1 MIERVVDFSIRNKVV
16 VFAATLALVVAGVWS
31 IREMPLDAVPDLSD
45 PQVIVF
51 SRWDRSP
58 DLVEDQVT
66 YPIVTSLLGA
76 PGVVAVRGMSDYGHS
91 FVHVIFEDG
100 TDMYWARSRVQE
112 YLATVL
118 PRLPEDAQ
126 TELGP
131 DATGLGWVFQYALVD
146 DSGTQSLAELRSVQ
160 DYYLRYHLRS
170 VEGVA
175 EIATVGGF
183 EREYQID
190 VDPNRLLTYGI
201 PIQAVVDAARA
212 GNVEGGGRLVEFG
225 STEYMVRGRG
235 YARSVEDIA
244 SIVVR
249 TTEDGAPIRVRD
261 VGRVTVG
268 PALRRGVADLDGA
281 GEVVSGI
288 VVMRQGQN
296 ALRVIDDVR
305 AKLRE
310 IEPGLP
316 DGVSVKVVYDR
327 STLVHRA
334 IDTLSRAIFEIVL
347 TASLVIFLLLR
358 HGPSA
363 AIPIVTIP
371 VAVIISFVPFG
382 ALGLTANIMSLGGIA
397 IAIGALADAAIV
409 VVDQTHKRLEGW
421 QRAGRPG
428 DPLVPIRSA
437 ILEVAGPSFFSL
449 IVLAVAFIPVMTL
462 EAQEGRLFKPLAYTK
477 TLATVVAACLALTL
491 DPALRALMT
500 RMRPYTFRPRWLAA
514 GLTSVLVGKIRPEGS
529 HPVMRTLMA
538 VYEPVLR
545 WCLRHRR
552 VVLVTILVLMAVTIG
567 LFLQLGTEFMP
578 PLDEGALFYMPT
590 TMPGI
595 SVTEAQRLLQE
606 TDRVILGFPEVAAV
620 LGKAGRADTATDPAP
635 LSMLETVVELK
646 PVSEWRRTK
655 TWYGAWAPDW
665 MLPALR
671 RITPDHISREQLVR
685 ELNEALRVPGL
696 SNAWTMPIKAR
707 IDMLSTGIRTP
718 LGVKVSGAD
727 PAEIERIARDVERRL
742 RPVAGTRTIFAERTS
757 GGYFLDIRWKRGQL
771 AQYGLTVEEAQR
783 VASIAIGGELAT
795 QTVEGRERYDVRV
808 RYLPD
813 FRSDEDAIRRVL
825 VPARDGRLQVPL
837 GRLADVERVLGP
849 GMLRNEDG
857 LLTGYVYI
865 DLAERDPASYVRE
878 ADALLRSVEL
888 PPGYALSWSGQFEA
902 IQRMRD
908 KLTVVLPVTLLLIL
922 LLLYLN
928 TRSLVKTT
936 IVLLAVPFSAIG
948 AVWLL
953 WALDYNMSIAVW
965 VGMIALLGVDAETG
979 VFMLLY
985 LDLAYRQARK
995 AGRLTNR
1002 AQLRE
1007 AVCEGAVRR
1016 LRPKFMTVAT
1026 TVIGLMPIL
1035 LATGAG
1041 SDVMKRIA
1049 TPMIGGIL
1057 TSFLLELLVYPLVY
1071 EMWKEKGVRTG
1082 DPA

>member
-1 MIERVVDFSIRNKVV
+1 VIERIVDFSIRNKVV
-16 VFAATLALVVAGVWS
+16 VFAATAALVVAGIWS
-31 IREMPLDAVPDLSD
+31 IRHMPLDAVPDLSD

-66 YPIVTSLLGA
+66 YPIVTALLGA
-76 PGVVAVRGMSDYGHS
+76 PGVVAVRGMSDFGHS

-100 TDMYWARSRVQE
+100 TDLYWARSRVQE

-118 PRLPEDAQ
+118 SRLPEDAS

-146 DSGTQSLAELRSVQ
+146 DSGSQSLADLRALQ

-170 VEGVA
+170 VRGVA
-175 EIATVGGF
+175 EVATVGGF
-183 EREYQID
+183 EKQFQID
-190 VDPNRLLTYGI
+190 VDPHRLLAHGV

-212 GNVEGGGRLVEFG
+212 GNVEIGARLIEFG
-225 STEYMVRGRG
+225 ATEYMVRGRG

-244 SIVVR
+244 NIVVR
-249 TTEDGAPIRVRD
+249 TTEDGVPIRVRD
-261 VGRVTVG
+261 LGRVSVG
-268 PALRRGVADLDGA
+268 PALRRGVADLDGK
-281 GEVVSGI
+281 GDVVSGI

-296 ALRVIDDVR
+296 ALRVIDEVK
-305 AKLRE
+305 AKLRDL
-310 IEPGLP
+310 EPGLP
-316 DGVSVKVVYDR
+316 DGVRVVTAYDR

-334 IDTLSRAIFEIVL
+334 IDTLSRAIFEIILV
-347 TASLVIFLLLR
+347 ASVVIFLLLR

-409 VVDQTHKRLEGW
+409 VVDQTHKKLEAWERG
-421 QRAGRPG
+421 GRQG
-428 DPLVPIRSA
+428 DPTVAIRSA
-437 ILEVAGPSFFSL
+437 IHEVAGPSFFSL
-449 IVLAVAFIPVMTL
+449 IVLAVAFLPVLTL

-477 TLATVVAACLALTL
+477 TLATFVAALLVLTL
-491 DPALRALMT
+491 DPALRTLMT
-500 RMRPYTFRPRWLAA
+500 RMRPFTMRPRWLAST
-514 GLTSVLVGKIRPEGS
+514 LTATFVGRIRPEGS
-529 HPVMRTLMA
+529 HPLMRRLMA
-538 VYEPVLR
+538 VYEPVLH
-545 WCLRHRR
+545 WCLRHRGL
-552 VVLVTILVLMAVTIG
+552 VLVTILVLMLATVG

-595 SVTEAQRLLQE
+595 SITEAQRLLQE

-635 LSMLETVVELK
+635 LSMFETVIELK
-646 PVSEWRRTK
+646 PVSEWRRSS
-655 TWYGAWAPDW
+655 TWYSSWSPDW
-665 MLPALR
+665 LLPALR
-671 RITPDHISREQLVR
+671 RITPDHISHEELVR
-685 ELNEALRVPGL
+685 QMNDALRVPGL

-718 LGVKVSGAD
+718 LGLKIAGAD
-727 PAEIERIARDVERRL
+727 PARIEQIAADVEQL
-742 RPVAGTRTIFAERTS
+742 LKPIEGTRGVFAERTS
-757 GGYFLDIRWKRGQL
+757 GGYFLDIRWKRDEL
-771 AQYGLTVEEAQR
+771 AQYGLTIEQAQR
-783 VASIAIGGELAT
+783 VVAVAIGGERAT
-795 QTVEGRERYDVRV
+795 QTVEGRERHSIRV

-813 FRSDEDAIRRVL
+813 FRSDVDAIRRVL
-825 VPARDGRLQVPL
+825 VPTGDGRMQIPV

-849 GMLRNEDG
+849 GMIRNENG
-857 LLTGYVYI
+857 LLTGYVYV
-865 DLAERDPASYVRE
+865 DLADRDPTSYAEE
-878 ADALLRSVEL
+878 ADTLLRESIAL
-888 PPGYALSWSGQFEA
+888 PPGYAMTWSGQFEA
-902 IQRMRD
+902 IQRMRE
-908 KLTVVLPVTLLLIL
+908 KLSVVLPVTLLLVL

-928 TRSLVKTT
+928 TRSLVKTS

-953 WALDYNMSIAVW
+953 WALGYNLSVAVW

-985 LDLAYRQARK
+985 LDLAYSQAQRE
-995 AGRLTNR
+995 GRLRNR
-1002 AQLRE
+1002 AELRE
-1007 AVCEGAVRR
+1007 AVCEGAVQR

-1026 TVIGLMPIL
+1026 TFFGLMPIL

-1049 TPMIGGIL
+1049 TPMVGGIL
-1057 TSFLLELLVYPLVY
+1057 TSFLLELLAYPVIY
-1071 EMWKEKGVRTG
+1071 EMWKERELRRRS
-1082 DPA
+1082 